1 MMKVIGLTGGIGSG
15 KSTVSQLLHELG
27 AVVLDADRIGH
38 EAYKPNTETWLE
50 VVSAFGRQI
59 LTSNGEIDRRRLAQ
73 IVFSDPES
81 LARLNQ
87 IVHPRMY
94 EMMKTQIEEFRR
106 QGVKVVVLEAAILLE
121 ADWTPLVDEVWVTVT
136 PEHEVVKRTV
146 ERTGLPEEQVIAR
159 IRSQLSSEERTK
171 HANVIINN
179 DGSIDELKV
188 KIKEL
193 WDRIQAQDTR

>member
-27 AVVLDADRIGH
+27 AVVLDADKVGH
-38 EAYKPNTETWLE
+38 EAYQPNTETWLE

-59 LTSNGEIDRRRLAQ
+59 LTSSGEIDRRVLSQ

-94 EMMKTQIEEFRR
+94 EMMKNQIDEFRR
-106 QGVKVVVLEAAILLE
+106 QRVKVVVLEAAILLE
-121 ADWTPLVDEVWVTVT
+121 AGWTPLVDEVWVTVA
-136 PEHEVVKRTV
+136 PEQEVVKRTV
-146 ERTGLPEEQVIAR
+146 ERNGSSEEQVIAR
-159 IRSQLSSEERTK
+159 IRSQLSSEER
-171 HANVIINN
+171 AGRADVIINN

-193 WDRIQAQDTR
+193 WDRIQA

>member
-1 MMKVIGLTGGIGSG
+1 MMKVIGLTGGFGSG

-27 AVVLDADRIGH
+27 AVVLDADTIGH

-59 LTSNGEIDRRRLAQ
+59 LTSNGEIDRGRLGQ

-94 EMMKTQIEEFRR
+94 EMMKTQIEEFRK
-106 QGVKVVVLEAAILLE
+106 QGVEVVVLEAAILLE
-121 ADWTPLVDEVWVTVT
+121 AGWTPLVDEVWVTVA
-136 PEHEVVKRTV
+136 PEHEVVKRTL
-146 ERTGLPEEQVIAR
+146 ERNGLTEEQILAR
-159 IRSQLSSEERTK
+159 IDSQLSSEERTEY
-171 HANVIINN
+171 ADVIINN
-179 DGSIDELKV
+179 DGSVDELKV

-193 WDRIQAQDTR
+193 WNRIQA